1 VSTTTPQ
8 TGAAGEAPAAA
19 PTVFIL
25 YGATGDLAKRLVMP
39 GFAALATAGL
49 LPEQWTLVGSGRR
62 SLSDEEYRQHVREG
76 LREFGKDVDDGVLDE
91 IGAGLR
97 FAGGGFSEDD
107 PGELLDVVARE
118 KAALGDGAQLVHYL
132 ALPPSTFEA
141 YTRAIAKHGLAE
153 GARVVYEKP
162 YGTSPE
168 SFEELD
174 ALVQSVFSEDQV
186 FRIDH
191 FLGKEAT
198 QQLHV
203 LRFANRLFEQVW
215 SAEHVAQ
222 VQIDVPETLGV
233 DERAQFYDATG
244 ATLDMLVTHLLQV
257 AAEVA
262 LEPPAGPDPQ
272 DLQDSRESVLACFRP
287 IDPDEVVL
295 GQGAGYRDLE
305 HVEAGSSTD
314 TFVAARVWVDTDR
327 WRGTPFLLRTGK
339 KLAESHQH
347 VTLVLRRPESGGRGA
362 HEPETITFAL
372 SGNGTVW
379 AQVTARRPG
388 VSDDLVPGRL
398 FLDLSDLPNA
408 EPLPAYAALLRDVL
422 LGERAL
428 FTSSAGLRDAWRVVS
443 PLLERRP
450 EVQSYEPGSWGPA
463 AADGLAAP
471 YGWLT
476 QH

>member
-1 VSTTTPQ
+1 MSDTAGAPTT
-8 TGAAGEAPAAA
+8 
-19 PTVFIL
+19 PTVFVL

-49 LPEQWTLVGSGRR
+49 LPERWLLVGSGRR
-62 SLSDEEYRQHVREG
+62 SLPDADYRDHVVAG
-76 LREFGKDVDDGVLDE
+76 LREFGKGVSDDVLEEV
-91 IGAGLR
+91 GAGLR
-97 FAGGGFSEDD
+97 FAGGGFSEEDA
-107 PGELLDVVARE
+107 GELLDVLAAARE
-118 KAALGDGAQLVHYL
+118 ELGGEVQVVHYL

-153 GARVVYEKP
+153 SSRVVYEKP

-174 ALVQSVFSEDQV
+174 ELVQSVFDEEQV

-244 ATLDMLVTHLLQV
+244 ATLDMLVTHMLQV

-262 LEPPAGPDPQ
+262 LEPPAGSDPTA
-272 DLQDSRESVLACFRP
+272 LQEARESVLAAFRP
-287 IDPDEVVL
+287 IDPEEVVL
-295 GQGAGYRDLE
+295 GQGVGYRDLDD
-305 HVEAGSSTD
+305 VEDGSSTD

-327 WRGTPFLLRTGK
+327 WHGVPFLLRTGK

-347 VTLVLRRPESGGRGA
+347 VTLVLKEPESGLHGSGA
-362 HEPETITFAL
+362 PETITFTL
-372 SGNGTVW
+372 SGNGSVW
-379 AQVTARRPG
+379 AGVTARRPG
-388 VSDDLVPGRL
+388 ISDDLVPGRL
-398 FLDLSDLPNA
+398 YLDLEDLPNA
-408 EPLPAYAALLRDVL
+408 EPLPPYAALLRDVL
-422 LGERAL
+422 IGDRAL
-428 FTSSAGLRDAWRVVS
+428 FTSSAGLRDAWRVVT
-443 PLLERRP
+443 PLLQQRP
-450 EVQSYEPGSWGPA
+450 ELQPYEPGSWGPEA
-463 AADGLAAP
+463 AEELAAP

-476 QH
+476 QVGAHR

>member
-1 VSTTTPQ
+1 MSDAPGEHRST
-8 TGAAGEAPAAA
+8 
-19 PTVFIL
+19 PTVFVL

-39 GFAALATAGL
+39 GFAALAAAGL
-49 LPEQWTLVGSGRR
+49 LPERWTLVGSGRR
-62 SLSDEEYRQHVREG
+62 PVSDEEYRRHVVEG
-76 LREFGKDVDDGVLDE
+76 LREFGKGLDDDVLDE
-91 IGAGLR
+91 VAAGLR
-97 FAGGGFSEDD
+97 FAGGGFSESD
-107 PGELLDVVARE
+107 PGELLEVLEQVRGE
-118 KAALGDGAQLVHYL
+118 LGEDAQLVHYL
-132 ALPPSTFEA
+132 ALPPSTFDD
-141 YTRAIAKHGLAE
+141 YTRAIAAHGLAE
-153 GARVVYEKP
+153 GSRVVYEKP

-168 SFEELD
+168 SFEQLD
-174 ALVQSVFSEDQV
+174 ELVQSVFDEEQV

-262 LEPPAGPDPQ
+262 AEPPTGPGPDA
-272 DLQDSRESVLACFRP
+272 LQEAREAVLACFRP
-287 IDPDEVVL
+287 IDPSEVVL
-295 GQGAGYRDLE
+295 GQSSGYRHLE
-305 HVEAGSSTD
+305 HVDDESGTD
-314 TFVAARVWVDTDR
+314 TFVAARVWVDNDR
-327 WRGTPFLLRTGK
+327 WRGVPFVLRTGK

-347 VTLVLRRPESGGRGA
+347 VTLVLRPPTALQHGPGQRPDR
-362 HEPETITFAL
+362 PETITFTL

-379 AQVTARRPG
+379 AGVTARRPG

-398 FLDLSDLPNA
+398 HLDLAELPDA
-408 EPLPAYAALLRDVL
+408 EPLPPYAALLRDVL
-422 LGERAL
+422 IGDRAL
-428 FTSSAGLRDAWRVVS
+428 FTTSAGLRDAWRVVT
-443 PLLERRP
+443 PLLQQRGELHP
-450 EVQSYEPGSWGPA
+450 YEAGTWGPE
-463 AADGLAAP
+463 AADELAAP

>member
-1 VSTTTPQ
+1 MSDAPGEHRST
-8 TGAAGEAPAAA
+8 
-19 PTVFIL
+19 PTVFVL

-39 GFAALATAGL
+39 GFAALAAAGL
-49 LPEQWTLVGSGRR
+49 LPERWTLVGSGRR
-62 SLSDEEYRQHVREG
+62 PVSDEEYRRHVVEG
-76 LREFGKDVDDGVLDE
+76 LREFGKGLDDDVLDE
-91 IGAGLR
+91 VAAGLR
-97 FAGGGFSEDD
+97 FAGGGFSESD
-107 PGELLDVVARE
+107 PGELLEVLEQVRGE
-118 KAALGDGAQLVHYL
+118 LGEDAQLVHYL
-132 ALPPSTFEA
+132 ALPPSTFDD
-141 YTRAIAKHGLAE
+141 YTRAIAAHGLAE
-153 GARVVYEKP
+153 GSRVVYEKP

-168 SFEELD
+168 SFEQLD
-174 ALVQSVFSEDQV
+174 ELVQSVFDEEQV

-262 LEPPAGPDPQ
+262 AEPPAGPGPDA
-272 DLQDSRESVLACFRP
+272 LQEAREAVLACFRP
-287 IDPDEVVL
+287 IDPSEVVL
-295 GQGAGYRDLE
+295 GQSSGYRHLE
-305 HVEAGSSTD
+305 HVDDESGTD
-314 TFVAARVWVDTDR
+314 TFVAARVWVDNDR
-327 WRGTPFLLRTGK
+327 WRGVPFVLRTGK

-347 VTLVLRRPESGGRGA
+347 VTLVLRPPTALQHGPGQRPDR
-362 HEPETITFAL
+362 PETITFTL

-379 AQVTARRPG
+379 AGVTARRPG

-398 FLDLSDLPNA
+398 HLDLAELPDA
-408 EPLPAYAALLRDVL
+408 EPLPPYAALLRDVL
-422 LGERAL
+422 IGDRAL
-428 FTSSAGLRDAWRVVS
+428 FTTSAGLRDAWRVVT
-443 PLLERRP
+443 PLLQQRGELHP
-450 EVQSYEPGSWGPA
+450 YEAGTWGPE
-463 AADGLAAP
+463 AADELAAP

>member
-1 VSTTTPQ
+1 MSETHRST
-8 TGAAGEAPAAA
+8 
-19 PTVFIL
+19 PTAFVL

-39 GFAALATAGL
+39 GFAALAKAGL
-49 LPEQWTLVGSGRR
+49 LPERWALVGSGRR
-62 SLSDEEYRQHVREG
+62 SMSDEDYRRHVVDG
-76 LREFGKDVDDGVLDE
+76 LREFGKDLDQPVLDE
-91 IGAGLR
+91 VAAGLR
-97 FAGGGFSEDD
+97 FAGGGFSADD
-107 PGELLDVVARE
+107 PGELLDVLGRVRE
-118 KAALGDGAQLVHYL
+118 ELGGGEGREVQVVHYL

-141 YTRAIAKHGLAE
+141 YTRAIAAHGLAD
-153 GARVVYEKP
+153 GARVVFEKP

-168 SFEELD
+168 SFEQLD
-174 ALVQSVFSEDQV
+174 ELVQSVFAEEQV

-233 DERAQFYDATG
+233 DDRAQFYDATG

-262 LEPPAGPDPQ
+262 AEPPAGPSPEA
-272 DLQDSRESVLACFRP
+272 LQEARESVLACFRP
-287 IDPDEVVL
+287 IDPAEVVL
-295 GQGAGYRDLE
+295 GQSSGYRHLQD
-305 HVEAGSSTD
+305 VDDDSGTD
-314 TFVAARVWVDTDR
+314 TYVAARVWVDTDR
-327 WRGTPFLLRTGK
+327 WRGVPFVLRTGK

-347 VTLVLRRPESGGRGA
+347 VTLVLRPPSALQHGA
-362 HEPETITFAL
+362 GARTEEPETITFTL

-379 AQVTARRPG
+379 AGVTARRPG

-398 FLDLSDLPNA
+398 LLDLAELPDA
-408 EPLPAYAALLRDVL
+408 EPLPPYAALLRDVL
-422 LGERAL
+422 IGDRAL
-428 FTSSAGLRDAWRVVS
+428 FTTSAGLRDAWRVVT
-443 PLLERRP
+443 PLLQQRGELHP
-450 EVQSYEPGSWGPA
+450 YEPGSWGPA
-463 AADGLAAP
+463 EGDALAAP

-476 QH
+476 EH